1 MTIRVTGGF
10 SVLQRFQQFQ
20 AEGQDSGNMVVGHDV
35 TVGRQNKAGAGRRGG
50 CAVKKGKLIVISG
63 ASGVGKGTVL
73 NLMMEKRDDLCFSV
87 SATTRPPRPGETDG
101 VHYYF
106 VTKEQFEDMI
116 ATGQMLE
123 YSAHAANYY
132 GTPRAQAEEKMQVGS
147 VLLDIEPNG
156 AKQVKESLPE
166 AVLVFIMPPSMEELE
181 KRLRGRGDTSD
192 EQIAM
197 RMERAVW
204 EMEQRSWYDYVV
216 VNDDAERCAEEIL
229 KIISEQL

>member
-1 MTIRVTGGF
+1 M
-10 SVLQRFQQFQ
+10 S
-20 AEGQDSGNMVVGHDV
+20 
-35 TVGRQNKAGAGRRGG
+35 
-50 CAVKKGKLIVISG
+50 KGKLVVISG

-73 NLMMEKRDDLCFSV
+73 GIMMKKRDDLKFSV
-87 SATTRPPRPGETDG
+87 SATTRSPRPSETDG

-106 VTKEQFEDMI
+106 VTKEQFEEMI

-132 GTPRAQAEEKMQVGS
+132 GTPRAQAEEKMQTGS

-156 AKQVKESLPE
+156 AGQVKKAAPD

-181 KRLRGRGDTSD
+181 RRLRGRGDTSE

-197 RMERAVW
+197 RLERAVW
-204 EMEQRSWYDYVV
+204 EMEQRHWYDHVV

-229 KIISEQL
+229 KIIAD